1 MTSEQAI
8 KVLRRSIWDL
18 KGFKEAQAE
27 RVLAY
32 LKTRVNRVKR
42 AVLKPEIPKDMT
54 FLEAIE
60 MGYIHQQGNWKDAPW
75 CCNNR
80 IMSSASD
87 ALKEANEQLKAHWA
101 N

>member
-1 MTSEQAI
+1 M
-8 KVLRRSIWDL
+8 
-18 KGFKEAQAE
+18 
-27 RVLAY
+27 
-32 LKTRVNRVKR
+32 
-42 AVLKPEIPKDMT
+42 KPEIPKDMT

-101 N
+101 NWHQKIRTRPIHWRWFWSYPLFHSPDPNN